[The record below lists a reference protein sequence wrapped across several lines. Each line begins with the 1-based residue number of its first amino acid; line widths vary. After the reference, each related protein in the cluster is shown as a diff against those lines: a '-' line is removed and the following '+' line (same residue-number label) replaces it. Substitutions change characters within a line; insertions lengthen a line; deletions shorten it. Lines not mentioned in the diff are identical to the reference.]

1 MNKSRIRR
9 VRSSIWALLL
19 LLGCTL
25 TLPVIPYLW
34 TSTVSAS
41 ASENADQSNP
51 RANFWR
57 NVRAGDEG
65 YSAIRGSDTN
75 ILINSQGQNWR
86 QFRMKLLAP
95 YGALLMG
102 SVLFAIAVFYAVR
115 GSIGY
120 SSESPAK
127 PILRFSVYQRIIH
140 WFTAILFWILAL
152 TGLILLYGRFVL
164 IPLFGSSGFAL
175 TASASKEAHNL
186 FGPIFM
192 VALVLL
198 AVEYAK
204 DNVFRKE
211 DVSWIVKGGGIFRGH
226 ASAGRFNCGEKIW
239 FWLVVLLGATISIS
253 GLVLDFA
260 VLGFSR
266 ITLELAH
273 VLHGIAAL
281 VFISA
286 AFGHVYLGTVG
297 TRGTLRG
304 MTTGLVDSA
313 WAKLH
318 HDRWLEEQ
326 VDAPEPAAPD
336 NAR

>member
-1 MNKSRIRR
+1 M
-9 VRSSIWALLL
+9 RSSLWALVL

-25 TLPVIPYLW
+25 TLPVIPYFW
-34 TSTVSAS
+34 TSTDAAS
-41 ASENADQSNP
+41 ASENLDQSNP

-57 NVRAGDEG
+57 SVRAGAAG
-65 YSAIRGSDTN
+65 YSAIRGSDAN
-75 ILINSQGQNWR
+75 ILINNQGQNWR

-95 YGALLMG
+95 YGGFLMG
-102 SVLFAIAVFYAVR
+102 GVLFAIALFYAVR
-115 GSIGY
+115 GTIGY
-120 SSESPAK
+120 SSEATAK

-164 IPLFGSSGFAL
+164 IPLFGSSGFAI

-186 FGPIFM
+186 FGPIFL

-204 DNVFRKE
+204 DNLFSKE
-211 DVSWIVKGGGIFRGH
+211 DAAWFAKGGGLLGRH

-239 FWLVVLLGATISIS
+239 FWLVVLLGVTISIS
-253 GLVLDFA
+253 GMVLDFA

-266 ITLELAH
+266 VTLEFAH

-286 AFGHVYLGTVG
+286 AFGHVYLGTIG

-304 MTTGLVDSA
+304 MTTGLVDPA

-318 HDRWLEEQ
+318 HDRWFEEH
-326 VDAPEPAAPD
+326 VDPLEPATSD
-336 NAR
+336 NA

>member
-1 MNKSRIRR
+1 MIRAL
-9 VRSSIWALLL
+9 ILLL
-19 LLGCTL
+19 VCTI
-25 TLPVIPYLW
+25 TLPVIPYIW
-34 TSTVSAS
+34 AS
-41 ASENADQSNP
+41 VEPAGASEIADQSNP

-57 NVRAGDEG
+57 KVRTGEAG
-65 YSAIRGSDTN
+65 YSAIGGPDAG
-75 ILINSQGQNWR
+75 ILINHQGQNWR

-95 YGALLMG
+95 YGGLLMG
-102 SVLFAIAVFYAVR
+102 SALFILAMFYAYR

-120 SSESPAK
+120 QSDSPAR
-127 PILRFSVYQRIIH
+127 PVLRFTTYQRIIH

-186 FGPIFM
+186 FGPIFV
-192 VALVLL
+192 VALILL
-198 AVEYAK
+198 TAEYVK
-204 DNVFRKE
+204 DNFFSKG
-211 DVSWIVKGGGIFRGH
+211 DASWIVKGGGLFGGH

-239 FWLVVLLGATISIS
+239 FWLVVLLGAIISVS
-253 GLVLDFA
+253 GLILDFT
-260 VLGFSR
+260 VIGFSR
-266 ITLELAH
+266 NTLEFAH

-281 VFISA
+281 LLISA

-304 MTTGLVDSA
+304 MTTGLVDTA

-318 HDRWLEEQ
+318 HDQWLEQQIESLEQ
-326 VDAPEPAAPD
+326 SATDSKK
-336 NAR
+336 